1 MKSALFTFHTK
12 FTGLTVSKVEV
23 HFSLFTFP
31 AKIGHLEG
39 KVELHFALKMT
50 DQKVRWESEQ
60 LSAKRGNWRLFI
72 ITASF

>member
-1 MKSALFTFHTK
+1 VKSALFTFHTK

-50 DQKVRWESEQ
+50 DQKVRYVAIGAFSS
-60 LSAKRGNWRLFI
+60 LPHRFNPK
-72 ITASF
+72 